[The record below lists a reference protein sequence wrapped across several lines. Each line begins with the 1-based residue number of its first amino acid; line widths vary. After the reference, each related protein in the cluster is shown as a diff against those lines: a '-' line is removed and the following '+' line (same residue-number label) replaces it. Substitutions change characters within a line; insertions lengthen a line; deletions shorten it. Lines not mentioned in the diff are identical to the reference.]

1 MKIST
6 NESSTTAHATI
17 HCASQFINP
26 ATLKEED
33 EICFI
38 RAQNCCVCYV
48 DIVDSTRV
56 TSSINNPEK
65 VRKYYE
71 IFLNTMAAIARNL
84 GAKIIKNVGDCLIF
98 CYPKTSDPSNKVA
111 FNDVLECCITMID
124 ARNTI
129 NQKMHEEELPSLS
142 YRISADYGR
151 VEVAKSATSESD
163 DLFGPIMNMCS
174 KINSKAPTNGIAIG
188 DGLYKILQSFSS
200 FSSLEDNCYHFEE
213 VVTPEGEFD
222 NYPLYSLQR
231 NNPIT
236 SFSEP
241 DWQEQ
246 QKQEPSLTN
255 ILLIDDEEDIAYTFK
270 EGLASEGYSVKA
282 FVDPTEAF
290 AHFVEE
296 NPSHYN
302 LAILD
307 IRMPGL
313 NGLQLYYRL
322 KAVNRNIKILFVT
335 ALDAVPELTSI
346 LPDVNTTNDIIRKPV
361 ALTDF
366 ISAVKTVLNR

>member
-6 NESSTTAHATI
+6 NESSTTAHAPM
-17 HCASQFINP
+17 HP
-26 ATLKEED
+26 VTLKEED

-65 VRKYYE
+65 VRKYE

-98 CYPKTSDPSNKVA
+98 CYPRTSDPSNKSA

-129 NQKMHEEELPSLS
+129 NQKMHEEELPSPS

-151 VEVAKSATSESD
+151 VEVARSATSESD
-163 DLFGPIMNMCS
+163 DLFDPIMNMCS
-174 KINSKAPTNGIAIG
+174 KINSKAPSNGIAIG

-200 FSSLEDNCYHFEE
+200 FSSIGDNCYHFEE
-213 VVTPEGEFD
+213 IVTPEGEFD

-270 EGLASEGYSVKA
+270 AGLVSEGYSVKA

-290 AHFVEE
+290 THFVNE

-313 NGLQLYYRL
+313 NGLQ
-322 KAVNRNIKILFVT
+322 IL
-335 ALDAVPELTSI
+335 
-346 LPDVNTTNDIIRKPV
+346 
-361 ALTDF
+361 
-366 ISAVKTVLNR
+366 